1 MGGPSWRG
9 CKRGSRWAE
18 DPQHSLPTLRPAPKC
33 RGWMMSWRE
42 MPAPT
47 AVILLGLG
55 FGAREG
61 VADVDR
67 PC

>member
-1 MGGPSWRG
+1 
-9 CKRGSRWAE
+9 
-18 DPQHSLPTLRPAPKC
+18 
-33 RGWMMSWRE
+33 MSWRE